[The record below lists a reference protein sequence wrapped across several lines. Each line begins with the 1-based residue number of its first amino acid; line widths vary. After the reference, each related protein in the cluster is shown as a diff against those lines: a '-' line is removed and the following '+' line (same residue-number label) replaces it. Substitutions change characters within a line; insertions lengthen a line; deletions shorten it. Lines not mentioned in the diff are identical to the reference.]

1 MAKSARNG
9 KVDRSDPRK
18 NKSLAVR
25 MVLNK
30 MPGAKAREVAEAV
43 HKEYGHKISQN
54 MVYMVKTK
62 SNMASDGRP
71 KRTRTSPRDTPMT
84 TAAAW
89 IDAIKIGR
97 DLLRATGSVANATA
111 LLKALDR

>member
-1 MAKSARNG
+1 MAKG
-9 KVDRSDPRK
+9 KVDRTDPRK
-18 NKSLAVR
+18 NKSLAIR
-25 MVLNK
+25 MALKK
-30 MPGAKAREVAEAV
+30 MPGAKAKEITEAV
-43 HKEYGHKISQN
+43 HKEFGHKVGQN

-71 KRTRTSPRDTPMT
+71 RRSKTSPRDNPMT

-97 DLLRATGSVANATA
+97 QLLNATGSIANATA
-111 LLKALDR
+111 LLKALDK